1 MEKQTRRQRVSHRAG
16 LRDRGGSCGGS
27 HQVCSTGEM
36 LAGVGIPAE
45 GGRRETWKSRDDQGR
60 EREHLCFLL
69 LSCLGGEEKRGRR
82 KEERKGEGEMVG
94 GKTGEQERRKEKRE
108 EAEQERRKIGR
119 KEK

>member
-82 KEERKGEGEMVG
+82 KEVWMDE
-94 GKTGEQERRKEKRE
+94 
-108 EAEQERRKIGR
+108 
-119 KEK
+119 